1 MKRLLLAL
9 ALMYLVVFPA
19 RAAQTIYPI
28 DVGDVH
34 KLVFTAGGAFLNEQ
48 YINLAKPSLFTAAD
62 SSVTYPLNGTHG
74 DTASTY
80 AARTIT
86 FTDAQ
91 NDSLL
96 VGGVCARTLKVWL
109 QAKTDGNISPTDI
122 TIIGKNAMG
131 QTITEDLAVTENTEL
146 DGQSGYA
153 YKSITSVLIPAQDG
167 AVNGNV
173 RFFFGRGSGIGFPF
187 TTGTNPIIRR
197 SYGYTDGNTVQ
208 IETSTDT
215 LQTSTTDIEDCWF
228 KPVYGAQP
236 SADWQFLF
244 WIPRFQ
250 GTGTAGSRGSYVPN
264 RF

>member
-9 ALMYLVVFPA
+9 TLLCLVVFPA

-62 SSVTYPLNGTHG
+62 SSQTYGLNGVHG

-80 AARTIT
+80 AGRTIT

-91 NDSLL
+91 NDSLIA
-96 VGGVCARTLKVWL
+96 GGVCARTLKVWL
-109 QAKTDGNISPTDI
+109 QAKTDANIGATDV

-131 QTITEDLAVTENTEL
+131 QTITEDLAVTDNTEL
-146 DGQSGYA
+146 NGQSSYA
-153 YKSITSVLIPAQDG
+153 YKSVTSVLIPIQDA

-173 RFFFGRGSGIGFPF
+173 RFFLGRGSGIGIPF

-197 SYGYTDGNTVQ
+197 SFGYTDGNTVQ
-208 IETSTDT
+208 IEATTDT
-215 LQTSTTDIEDCWF
+215 LQTSTTDIEECWF
-228 KPVYGAQP
+228 KPVYAAQP

-250 GTGTAGSRGSYVPN
+250 GAGTAGSRGSSTPN